1 MSAASSGTPTGTD
14 TPMKRLLT
22 SLGRHVRAELL
33 AYEATGRE
41 RSVHGDSPGGDAQF
55 DVDEVAEKAV
65 LDYLRAHAHVPAAL
79 YTEDGSYVELA
90 PDPQVLLVVDPID
103 GTRPTSAGLEMG
115 MVSIAAA
122 PYGDGRPTLAD
133 VDAACLVEIKSGA
146 WLYADDD
153 SGLDSGGFTAPVPRL
168 SSNTDPARMFWS
180 IEFNG
185 HPMDLMTRAYGH
197 LVDRSANTGGIFVF
211 NSSTFSIS
219 RIITGQLDAYVDI
232 GNRVL
237 RDHPDTEEDF
247 LRVGRGSIL
256 HLFPYD
262 IAAVVYLARRAGV
275 VITDAYGD
283 DLGATSLVDLGPM
296 NQKSCIAAATPEL
309 HKQLLD
315 TIRWDL
321 GRGDAAPATEE
332 S

>member
-1 MSAASSGTPTGTD
+1 MSAPN
-14 TPMKRLLT
+14 PMKQLLT
-22 SLGRHVRAELL
+22 SLGEHVRTELL
-33 AYEATGRE
+33 AYADHGQDRQ
-41 RSVHGDSPGGDAQF
+41 VHGDSPGGDAQF

-65 LDYLRAHAHVPAAL
+65 LDYLRAHADVPLAL

-90 PDPQVLLVVDPID
+90 PEPQLLLVVDPID

-122 PYGDGRPTLAD
+122 PYGDGAPTLAD
-133 VDAACLVEIKSGA
+133 VNAACLVEIKSGA
-146 WLYADDD
+146 WIYGDDTE
-153 SGLDSGGFTAPVPRL
+153 GLTSSGFTTAVPRL
-168 SSNTDPARMFWS
+168 SRNTDLTRMFWS

-185 HPMDLMTRAYGH
+185 HPMRLMTEAYDH
-197 LVDRSANTGGIFVF
+197 LVNQSANTGGIFVF

-219 RIITGQLDAYVDI
+219 RIITGQLDAYADI

-237 RDHPDTEEDF
+237 RDHPDTEEQF
-247 LRVGRGSIL
+247 LSVGRGSIL

-262 IAAVVYLARRAGV
+262 IAAAVYLARLADV

-283 DLGATSLVDLGPM
+283 DLGTTSLVDLGPM

-315 TIRWDL
+315 SIRWDL
-321 GRGDAAPATEE
+321 GRGTTATATEA

>member
-1 MSAASSGTPTGTD
+1 
-14 TPMKRLLT
+14 MKQLLT
-22 SLGRHVRAELL
+22 DLGAHVRSELL
-33 AYEATGRE
+33 AYADRGLARQ
-41 RSVHGDSPGGDAQF
+41 VHGDSPGGDAQF
-55 DVDEVAEKAV
+55 DVDEVAEQAV
-65 LDYLRAHAHVPAAL
+65 LDYLRAHAKFPLAL
-79 YTEDGSYVELA
+79 YTEDGSYIELA

-122 PYGDGRPTLAD
+122 PYGNGAPTLAD
-133 VDAACLVEIKSGA
+133 VTAACLVEIKSGA
-146 WLYADDD
+146 WLYGDEQE
-153 SGLDSGGFTAPVPRL
+153 GLTSGGFSTPVPRL
-168 SSNTDPARMFWS
+168 SHNTDLARMFWS

-185 HPMDLMTRAYGH
+185 HPMRLMSDAYAH

-219 RIITGQLDAYVDI
+219 RIITGQLDAFVDI

-237 RDHPDTEEDF
+237 RDHPQTGADF

-262 IAAVVYLARRAGV
+262 IAAAVYLARLAGV

-283 DLGATSLVDLGPM
+283 DLGGMSLVDLGPM
-296 NQKSCIAAATPEL
+296 NQKSCIAASTPEL
-309 HKQLLD
+309 HKQL
-315 TIRWDL
+315 IESIHWDL
-321 GRGDAAPATEE
+321 GPAATPDPTEA

>member
-1 MSAASSGTPTGTD
+1 MTTAN
-14 TPMKRLLT
+14 PMKQLLKA
-22 SLGRHVRAELL
+22 LGEHVRSELL
-33 AYEATGRE
+33 AYADHGHARQ
-41 RSVHGDSPGGDAQF
+41 VHGDSPGGDAQF

-65 LDYLRAHAHVPAAL
+65 LDYLRAHAHVPVAL

-90 PDPQVLLVVDPID
+90 PEPQVLLVVDPID

-122 PYGDGRPTLAD
+122 PYGDGAPTLAD
-133 VDAACLVEIKSGA
+133 VNAACLVEIKSGA
-146 WLYADDD
+146 WLYGDDTE
-153 SGLDSGGFTAPVPRL
+153 GLESGGFTTPVPRL
-168 SSNTDPARMFWS
+168 SRNTDLTRMFWS

-185 HPMDLMTRAYGH
+185 HPMQLMNDAYGH

-219 RIITGQLDAYVDI
+219 RIITGQLDAYADI

-237 RDHPDTEEDF
+237 RDHPDTEEQF
-247 LRVGRGSIL
+247 LSVGRGSIL

-262 IAAVVYLARRAGV
+262 IAAVVYLARQAGV

-283 DLGATSLVDLGPM
+283 DLGTTSLVDLGPM

-315 TIRWDL
+315 SIRWDL
-321 GRGDAAPATEE
+321 GRGTTAPAREA